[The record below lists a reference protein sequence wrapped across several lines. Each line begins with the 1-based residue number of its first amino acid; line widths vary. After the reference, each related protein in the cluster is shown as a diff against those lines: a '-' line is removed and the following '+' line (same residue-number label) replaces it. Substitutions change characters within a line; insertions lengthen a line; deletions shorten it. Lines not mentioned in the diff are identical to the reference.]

1 MKTAS
6 DDRVPACVEFS
17 TLFQHPLLEDSDT
30 PGSKGNHVSSL
41 LQRQASKLCMNC
53 PLQAECLTDAITK
66 HDVSGFV
73 AGTTAGQRTEIRAIL
88 GVAVDDDDLDAYTG
102 TNDRGRFNG
111 AEIHRLR
118 QAAPTASLRTIA
130 TRVGCSL
137 STVKRHLRRIERDGA
152 PSRQVSSISPAQVM
166 AAAHTV
172 WGTDQP
178 GAAAA

>member
-1 MKTAS
+1 MKTAA
-6 DDRVPACVEFS
+6 DEVVPACVEFS
-17 TLFQHPLLEDSDT
+17 ALYQHPLLEDT
-30 PGSKGNHVSSL
+30 PEEPGSSSTTVVTML
-41 LQRQASKLCMNC
+41 HKQASKLCANC

-66 HDVSGFV
+66 HDISGFV
-73 AGTTAGQRTEIRAIL
+73 AGTTGRERAQIRAIL
-88 GVAVDDDDLDAYTG
+88 GVALDEDDLDAWTG

-111 AEIHRLR
+111 AEILRLR

-152 PSRQVSSISPAQVM
+152 PTRKQSTVTPAEVM
-166 AAAHTV
+166 AAAHDV
-172 WGTDQP
+172 WGTGR